1 MSYPVRDARR
11 RIRERHGSIVAEI
24 NDCADRVAEPWDT
37 SRTTN
42 PDAVVEPLHA
52 ALAERGL
59 LERLAHVL
67 ADVASATGYEL
78 RGTPVPAPPYVVVT
92 SRGPVLRG
100 TIDPGRLVI
109 EFDAFEVVRDSDP
122 AGTAAYRR
130 RNGIELE
137 ISLE

>member
-11 RIRERHGSIVAEI
+11 RIRERHRSVVDEI
-24 NDCADRVAEPWDT
+24 NDCADRVAAPWDT

-42 PDAVVEPLHA
+42 PDAVVDQFHA
-52 ALAERGL
+52 ALAERGV

-67 ADVASATGYEL
+67 ADVAEATGYQL
-78 RGTPVPAPPYVVVT
+78 HGRPVPAPPYVVVT

-100 TIDPGRLVI
+100 TLDPGRLVI
-109 EFDAFEVVRDSDP
+109 EFDAFEVIRDSEP
-122 AGTAAYRR
+122 GRTAAYRR
-130 RNGIELE
+130 RNGVQLE

>member
-11 RIRERHGSIVAEI
+11 RIQENHRSVVADI
-24 NDCADRVAEPWDT
+24 DDCADRVAEPWDT

-42 PDAVVEPLHA
+42 PDAVVEPFHA

-59 LERLAHVL
+59 LEQLSYVL
-67 ADVASATGYEL
+67 ADVVEATGYDL
-78 RGTPVPAPPYVVVT
+78 RETPVPAPPYVVVT

-130 RNGIELE
+130 RNGIELV

>member
-11 RIRERHGSIVAEI
+11 RIQERHRSVVAEI
-24 NDCADRVAEPWDT
+24 DECADRVAEPWDT

-42 PDAVVEPLHA
+42 PDAVVEPFHA

-59 LERLAHVL
+59 LEQLAHML
-67 ADVASATGYEL
+67 ADVAEATGHEL
-78 RGTPVPAPPYVVVT
+78 HGTPVPAPPYVVVT
-92 SRGPVLRG
+92 SRGPMLRG

-109 EFDAFEVVRDSDP
+109 AFDAFEVIRDSEP
-122 AGTAAYRR
+122 GRTAAYRR